1 MLKVFSVIL
10 LLLCGAGAVYFSS
23 SASLADEDCTWVS
36 WECLEI
42 SEWLDTSGNI
52 SNDTKPY
59 APAKIYREKKEEM
72 YNKQQEAELEYKQK
86 LEYNKL
92 LREQGKIIVEQY
104 ESQRKEINN

>member
-1 MLKVFSVIL
+1 
-10 LLLCGAGAVYFSS
+10 
-23 SASLADEDCTWVS
+23 
-36 WECLEI
+36 
-42 SEWLDTSGNI
+42 
-52 SNDTKPY
+52 
-59 APAKIYREKKEEM
+59 M